1 MSPAVRLELSW
12 ASPFR
17 AGRPGVVCSVRMAD
31 PSLPAAVPSPRATP
45 VQREREFELLEEM
58 TRAILEAAEV
68 LTGALESRTPAGQAW
83 QAIRDL
89 EHKGDAIARDLFEF
103 LSSPGVPAGDR
114 DALQGLTGL
123 LDDVLDAI
131 EAAAARLAIHRIRRA
146 IPPAREMGQI
156 MLRLAQELR
165 QAIREVR
172 HGREVFP
179 HTRTLHR
186 LENQGDDVLR
196 DALET
201 LFSGRYSARDII
213 KWKDICEMLET
224 GTDRCED
231 IANVLETLIVRPGV
245 EQKLAAGRLSIDTDR
260 HEATV
265 AGKPIPLT
273 AKEFGL
279 LHLLVRHQGKVV
291 RRERLLREVWGEDYF
306 GNSRTL
312 DTHIGWLRK
321 KVEPYAGLRL
331 VVVRGIGYRLDL
343 K

>member
-1 MSPAVRLELSW
+1 
-12 ASPFR
+12 
-17 AGRPGVVCSVRMAD
+17 MANR
-31 PSLPAAVPSPRATP
+31 SLPAGVSSSGVTP
-45 VQREREFELLEEM
+45 VQHDREFELLEEM
-58 TRAILEAAEV
+58 VHTIIQAANV
-68 LTGALESRTPAGQAW
+68 LVGAMEGRTPVVKAW

-89 EHKGDAIARDLFEF
+89 EHKGDAIARDLFESTSAARA
-103 LSSPGVPAGDR
+103 LVGNR
-114 DALQGLTGL
+114 DALKSLTGL

-146 IPPAREMGQI
+146 IPPVREMGQI
-156 MLRLAQELR
+156 VLRSAQELR
-165 QAIREVR
+165 QAIREAR
-172 HGREVFP
+172 HGRDVFS
-179 HTRTLHR
+179 HTRALHR
-186 LENQGDDVLR
+186 LENQGDEVLR
-196 DALET
+196 DAIET
-201 LFSGRYSARDII
+201 LFWGRHNAKDII
-213 KWKDICEMLET
+213 KWKDICEMLES

-231 IANVLETLIVRPGV
+231 IANVLETLAVHLGV
-245 EQKLAAGRLSIDTDR
+245 EHKLTAGRLAIDTDR

-265 AGKPIPLT
+265 AGEPIPLT

-279 LHLLVRHQGKVV
+279 LHLLLRNQGKVV

-321 KVEPYAGLRL
+321 KVEARGGVRL